1 MELGTLIN
9 AVQQWM
15 TGDHMIKCSACSRV
29 VGSKEDDAQLIRL
42 YKWDICV
49 QRGGNMAWESYEVQN
64 FLCARLRA
72 SIANE
77 GTRKFIVYS
86 GELGAS
92 TLTLLVGY
100 QDPSRSV
107 VGWYR

>member
-1 MELGTLIN
+1 LELGTLIN
-9 AVQQWM
+9 AVQQLT
-15 TGDHMIKCSACSRV
+15 TGDDMMKCSACSRV
-29 VGSKEDDAQLIRL
+29 VGSKEDDSQLIRL

-49 QRGGNMAWESYEVQN
+49 QRGGNMAWESYEAQN

-86 GELGAS
+86 AELEAS
-92 TLTLLVGY
+92 TRTLLVGY
-100 QDPSRSV
+100 QEPSRAFL
-107 VGWYR
+107 G

>member
-1 MELGTLIN
+1 
-9 AVQQWM
+9 
-15 TGDHMIKCSACSRV
+15 
-29 VGSKEDDAQLIRL
+29 
-42 YKWDICV
+42 
-49 QRGGNMAWESYEVQN
+49 MAWESYEVQN

-107 VGWYR
+107 VG